1 MAPKPQHGLD
11 PPLPPP
17 LLPLHSSPLLTL
29 LSLSYPKDRRR
40 IRFVLLDAPLAWNPL
55 LLALLCGWL
64 FVNCLGLSS
73 NVISS
78 VRSSL
83 ASLVNAGLH
92 LLLSYSLLP
101 KYPDLSSFSGN
112 YPIHS
117 FIASCLS
124 FSHVNFAILGTIYFV
139 HCYVPTA

>member
-29 LSLSYPKDRRR
+29 LSLSYPKDRKM
-40 IRFVLLDAPLAWNPL
+40 IRFVLLAAPLAWNSL
-55 LLALLCGWL
+55 LLAFLCGWL
-64 FVNCLGLSS
+64 CVNCLGLSS

-83 ASLVNAGLH
+83 ASLANAGLY
-92 LLLSYSLLP
+92 LLLSYSLLA
-101 KYPDLSSFSGN
+101 KYPDLSSYYEYLSLEIIL
-112 YPIHS
+112 YIHS
-117 FIASCLS
+117 LLAVCLS
-124 FSHVNFAILGTIYFV
+124 LT
-139 HCYVPTA
+139 